1 MSDKNAKKFIF
12 ITLLYPLP
20 FVVMML
26 GFIYIYDPLQIFHK
40 PYFREATFFTNMRR
54 QALGIIKHYKFDSY
68 IIGTSMLENT
78 DPKEATNKLSSDG
91 KWINISLSGSAFNER
106 AVVLD
111 YIFQNQNPKH
121 IIYSLDG
128 YYIVD
133 TSTND
138 SSDWDLL
145 YDDNPYNDIKV
156 YINKQLIDYAIKSY
170 INSQLARFDTKTT
183 NEEDC
188 PRKSDDIYQVTNWFK
203 CKINSKRFG
212 GFDNWIKNKYNEQI
226 NQTLIDIKNGN
237 IKNIEKED
245 IGDISPQQDYLH
257 KYLIRFFRDY
267 PDTKFSII
275 IPTYSRLF
283 YHMSNRQSPNDNSKN
298 FYTWEKSLRYFITQS
313 SSYKNVKIYGFD
325 DLDYADDIANYK
337 DLIHYN
343 TDLNSFQL
351 DAIKNQTNI
360 LTPQNIDKYLATME
374 QKIKSYDIEPLIK
387 ALENV
392 EIEQIKQ

>member
-1 MSDKNAKKFIF
+1 MSNKNAKKFIF
-12 ITLLYPLP
+12 ISLLYPLP
-20 FVVMML
+20 FVVIVL
-26 GFIYIYDPLQIFHK
+26 GLLYIYDPFQIFHK
-40 PYFREATFFTNMRR
+40 PYFKEATFFTDMRK

-78 DPKEATNKLSSDG
+78 DSKEATNKLNSDG
-91 KWINISLSGSAFNER
+91 RWINISLSGSGFNER

-128 YYIVD
+128 YHIVNRLNN
-133 TSTND
+133 STLG
-138 SSDWDLL
+138 WDFL
-145 YDDNPYNDIKV
+145 YDNNPYNDIKL
-156 YINKQLIDYAIKSY
+156 YINFKFMICALKFSDDERCVGNI
-170 INSQLARFDTKTT
+170 
-183 NEEDC
+183 
-188 PRKSDDIYQVTNWFK
+188 DDIYQITNWYK
-203 CKINSKRFG
+203 KYKEIFG
-212 GFDNWIKNKYNEQI
+212 GFDNWIKHKNNNQV

-237 IKNIEKED
+237 IKNID
-245 IGDISPQQDYLH
+245 NQDIIGDIDILAQQDYLY
-257 KYLIRFFRDY
+257 KYLIRFFKDY

-283 YHMSNRQSPNDNSKN
+283 YRMQNIKRVYSDNSKY

-313 SSYKNVKIYGFD
+313 SSYKNVKVYGFD

-337 DLIHYN
+337 DLPHYN
-343 TDLNSFQL
+343 KDLNSIQL

-374 QKIKSYDIEPLIK
+374 QKIKSYDIKPFIK